1 VEKSLERRRVLV
13 VEDQYLIAMEVEDVL
28 LELGAEVVGPFAQLE
43 PALRAAHEEELHGA
57 VLDVRLDGETTEP
70 VAHLLVARGVPVLLA
85 TGYDDE
91 QLPPDLRNLP
101 RLRKP
106 FDTRELRARV
116 VQEYG

>member
-1 VEKSLERRRVLV
+1 VQKSLEHRRILV

-28 LELGAEVVGPFAQLE
+28 LELGAEVIGPFAQLK
-43 PALRAAHEEELHGA
+43 PALQAAHEEELHGA
-57 VLDVRLDGETTEP
+57 VLDVRLDSETTEQ
-70 VAHLLVARGVPVLLA
+70 VACLLVARSVPVLLA

-106 FDTRELRARV
+106 FDPQELRAQAVHAYR
-116 VQEYG
+116 